1 MVHWVTS
8 SCILSVLVAVPP
20 TGLFAQAPSGAGPNT
35 YRTNPDPRVR
45 RAQREAAV
53 VKAGPNAP
61 AFVEAQGDE
70 SVAAIYACSNAVAV
84 KLAEFHSSGEMAKLA
99 RPRDLLCIIAQPRH
113 GDDVAVWAMQHA
125 RELQD
130 TDSFD
135 AFLVSPLEYALGL
148 KQLTTGAAEAKTR
161 RLNRNALAK
170 RPTLT
175 SLSADQKQ
183 VIFGI
188 AGFLLLVGLAMWLRK
203 RSLIC

>member
-1 MVHWVTS
+1 
-8 SCILSVLVAVPP
+8 
-20 TGLFAQAPSGAGPNT
+20 
-35 YRTNPDPRVR
+35 
-45 RAQREAAV
+45 
-53 VKAGPNAP
+53 
-61 AFVEAQGDE
+61 
-70 SVAAIYACSNAVAV
+70 
-84 KLAEFHSSGEMAKLA
+84 MAKLA

-188 AGFLLLVGLAMWLRK
+188 AGFLLLVGLALWLRK